1 MQKVRLVLITLMI
14 SCFFTTS
21 YSQTKILFDA
31 SKAEAAGN
39 ADWVIDADVH
49 NIGYFNGPAQIG
61 GTESNAQKIPT
72 PLQATITTST
82 VETYWNGGISNWGID
97 CVKKG
102 YQVESLPY
110 NGSITYGQS
119 SNTQDLS
126 NYKVFIICEPNILF
140 TAAQKT
146 AILQFVQNGGG
157 LFMVCDHGNSD
168 RNGDGYD
175 SQMIWKD
182 LLTNNSIQSNPF
194 GILFDS
200 LDFSQTSTNV
210 ASIATDTILHGPY
223 GNVTSIDFNGGTSM
237 TLYPSINPNVKG
249 VIYKSGSSTT
259 GNSNVLMARSRYG
272 LGKVAAIGDSSP
284 ADDGTGDSNDVLY
297 DGYITGANGNN
308 RKAIMNATYWLAT
321 NSSVTGINDND
332 ATSFNIFPNPAQEE
346 ITIIPFNE
354 IKSGT
359 FTLANILGEEIISE
373 NLNGQ
378 DRISVNVSSMS
389 NGIYF
394 ATLLSEGIKSTQK
407 IIVSH

>member
-1 MQKVRLVLITLMI
+1 MSQVRLVLIAIIT
-14 SCFFTTS
+14 SCFSTIS
-21 YSQTKILFDA
+21 YAQTKILFDA

-39 ADWVIDADVH
+39 ADWVIDADAH

-82 VETYWNGGISNWGID
+82 AETYWMGGISNWGID

-102 YQVESLPY
+102 YTVESLPY
-110 NGSITYGQS
+110 NGAITYGLS

-126 NYKVFIICEPNILF
+126 NYKVFVICEPNILF
-140 TAAQKT
+140 TTAQKT
-146 AILQFVQNGGG
+146 AMLQFVQNGGG

-175 SQMIWKD
+175 SQMIWND
-182 LLTNNSIQSNPF
+182 FMTNNSVQSNPF
-194 GILFDS
+194 GFSFDS
-200 LDFSQTSTNV
+200 LDFSQTSTNI

-223 GNVTSIDFNGGTSM
+223 GNVTSIDFNGGTAM
-237 TLYPSINPNVKG
+237 TLYPSVNANVKG
-249 VIYKSGSSTT
+249 VIYKSGSSST
-259 GNSNVLMARSRYG
+259 GNTNALMVRSRYG

-284 ADDGTGDSNDVLY
+284 ADDGTGDANDVLY

-321 NSSVTGINDND
+321 NNNLTGISDNE
-332 ATSFNIFPNPAQEE
+332 TTLFNIFPNPAQEE
-346 ITIIPFNE
+346 LTIIPFNE

-373 NLNGQ
+373 NLHGQ
-378 DRISVNVSSMS
+378 DRISVNVSSLS

-394 ATLLSEGIKSTQK
+394 ASISSEGYKSTQK
-407 IIVSH
+407 IIVAH